1 MPNKKKLKNKKAPKI
16 SIISPIYNRANY
28 ILRFLRSIQNQ
39 FYDDIEIIFVDDFST
54 DNSVKLIE
62 KYQKD
67 DERIL
72 LLKHNKNKGTLI
84 TRNEGVLFS
93 KGEYVIIPDP
103 DDILSKD
110 ILSICYKLSKQK
122 NLEMIRF
129 NLLDKN
135 TNNNVFFDFYVNNLD
150 SRVIYQPELSV
161 YLFYGIGYLQQID
174 FNINN
179 KFIKRF
185 AYIRALNSM
194 NKYYLNQ
201 YMTNFEDGI
210 MNYILYRTVNSFYC
224 LKKIGYYYIQ
234 NNESITIK
242 PMTNYDNNMKFIFL
256 HLKLVFENTKNNQF
270 EKDMANSLFKR
281 FQNMIKDNYYLIK
294 KDFKFYLDII
304 NSYLNCKFINQ
315 ENKQL
320 LNLIKHV
327 YQFMNVSENNS
338 FYIF

>member
-1 MPNKKKLKNKKAPKI
+1 M
-16 SIISPIYNRANY
+16 
-28 ILRFLRSIQNQ
+28 RSIQNQ

-93 KGEYVIIPDP
+93 KGEYIIIPDP

-110 ILSICYKLSKQK
+110 ILSICYKVSKQK

-174 FNINN
+174 FNLNN
-179 KFIKRF
+179 KFIKRL

-194 NKYYLNQ
+194 NKYYLSAHDKIILTTSRNHPII
-201 YMTNFEDGI
+201 MMRIPTDPPSLLLFNNLIFIMFTLKMFLGI
-210 MNYILYRTVNSFYC
+210 SKIKILYNIY
-224 LKKIGYYYIQ
+224 KKI
-234 NNESITIK
+234 K
-242 PMTNYDNNMKFIFL
+242 
-256 HLKLVFENTKNNQF
+256 
-270 EKDMANSLFKR
+270 
-281 FQNMIKDNYYLIK
+281 
-294 KDFKFYLDII
+294 
-304 NSYLNCKFINQ
+304 
-315 ENKQL
+315 
-320 LNLIKHV
+320 
-327 YQFMNVSENNS
+327 
-338 FYIF
+338 